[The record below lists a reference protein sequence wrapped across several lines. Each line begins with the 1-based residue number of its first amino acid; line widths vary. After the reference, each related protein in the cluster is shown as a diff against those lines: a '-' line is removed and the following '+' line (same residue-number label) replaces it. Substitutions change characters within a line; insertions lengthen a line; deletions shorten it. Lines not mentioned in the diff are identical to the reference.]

1 MITGSLTS
9 SSTQLPMALAPA
21 HVTVSLSHRVLDF
34 QQSLNN
40 FNAITGLRDT
50 PTLTFKQAIQ
60 HMLGGFASCGDR
72 LG

>member
-1 MITGSLTS
+1 
-9 SSTQLPMALAPA
+9 MALAPA

-40 FNAITGLRDT
+40 FNAISGLRDT

-60 HMLGGFASCGDR
+60 HMLGSFVQWPSDNVSYR
-72 LG
+72 LI